1 MAGIDVAGGGTPSL
15 TNTLT
20 DTHIFVGD
28 SNNEPADVALTL
40 SPTGGSFALANTG
53 VLTMP
58 NANATTRGL
67 LTAADWVTFN
77 NKQNVIA
84 DWTTA
89 FNAAVQATSSWSA
102 TNAAANVNAAI
113 VPKGTGAIL
122 AAVPDGTA
130 TGGNARGTY
139 AVDLQLLRTAATQ
152 VSGSTGS
159 TIGGGYRNTI
169 TGQFT
174 TYSTI
179 SGGDQNLISAVNGN
193 HFIGGGSGNQILNSA
208 NEGNCVV
215 AGGLDNQLR
224 SGFSVISGGRF
235 NDTNNASQYY
245 QVIGG
250 GFQNNSSNEG
260 ATIAGGASNNIT
272 GNYGSVGGG
281 QSNSITQ
288 SHSTVSGGQTNT
300 ASNSHA
306 AIAGGQ
312 TNTASGTWGF
322 VGGGRNNSNG
332 GTQAVISGGRAN
344 SIGSGAPFFGEY
356 NVIGGGWN
364 NNASSASSCTIGG
377 GQNNQT
383 NQNGAT
389 VAGGNTNICT
399 TGAGGGFIGGGNN
412 NTASATNAVIAGGL
426 QIQASGNYSFCGGG
440 AYSIASGVHSVVCGG
455 GDSINTALRNTA
467 SGGASFIGSG
477 QGNTASASFTSVM
490 GGFQATASLY
500 GQQAY
505 SAGRFSANGDAQAH
519 ELIWRAAITGAPV
532 GGTELFLDG
541 ASIAAILPGTN
552 AVWHGIMDVSA
563 VCTSTGNGTTVTGD
577 VEATSYKVT
586 IKRIGTNTVLVGTV
600 QEIGTTNAD
609 ASMSTATF
617 TIDANNTNESLRI
630 VFTSPTTAGT
640 TTTFRALAV
649 FRGSQIQY

>member
-40 SPTGGSFALANTG
+40 SPTGGAFALANTG

-113 VPKGTGAIL
+113 RPKGTGALL

-300 ASNSHA
+300 AS
-306 AIAGGQ
+306 GQ
-312 TNTASGTWGF
+312 WS
-322 VGGGRNNSNG
+322 
-332 GTQAVISGGRAN
+332 
-344 SIGSGAPFFGEY
+344 
-356 NVIGGGWN
+356 
-364 NNASSASSCTIGG
+364 TIGG
-377 GQNNQT
+377 
-383 NQNGAT
+383 
-389 VAGGNTNICT
+389 
-399 TGAGGGFIGGGNN
+399 
-412 NTASATNAVIAGGL
+412 
-426 QIQASGNYSFCGGG
+426 
-440 AYSIASGVHSVVCGG
+440 
-455 GDSINTALRNTA
+455 
-467 SGGASFIGSG
+467 G
-477 QGNTASASFTSVM
+477 QGNTASGQYSNIC
-490 GGFQATASLY
+490 GGQLNDATNTWAAVGGGYDNTAGEQLATVGGGAFNTATGSNSIIPGGRSARTTLY
-500 GQQAY
+500 GQLAHA
-505 SAGRFSANGDAQAH
+505 SGELSVTGDAQAH
-519 ELIWRAAITGAPV
+519 ELIWRRAVTGAPV

-541 ASIAAILPGTN
+541 SSIAAILPGTN
-552 AVWHGIMDVSA
+552 AIWHGVMDVSA
-563 VCTSTGNGTTVTGD
+563 VCTATGNGTTVVGD

-617 TIDANNTNESLRI
+617 TIDANNTNESLRV

>member
-40 SPTGGSFALANTG
+40 SPTGGAFALANTG

-58 NANATTRGL
+58 NANSTTRGL

-102 TNAAANVNAAI
+102 TNAAATVNAAI
-113 VPKGTGAIL
+113 VPKGGGAII

-130 TGGNARGTY
+130 TGGNARGGN
-139 AVDLQLLRTAATQ
+139 AVDFLIFRNNANQ
-152 VSGSTGS
+152 VASGFASFLGSGAFNRVTGS
-159 TIGGGYRNTI
+159 QGGVVVGQSNLVSSQYGFIGAG
-169 TGQFT
+169 FT
-174 TYSTI
+174 NNV
-179 SGGDQNLISAVNGN
+179 SGGDGN
-193 HFIGGGSGNQILNSA
+193 AI
-208 NEGNCVV
+208 V
-215 AGGLDNQLR
+215 AGQ
-224 SGFSVISGGRF
+224 
-235 NDTNNASQYY
+235 
-245 QVIGG
+245 
-250 GFQNNSSNEG
+250 
-260 ATIAGGASNNIT
+260 NNIT
-272 GNYGSVGGG
+272 STNGNIGIVSGTSNTATGGSSFIGGG
-281 QSNSITQ
+281 QSN
-288 SHSTVSGGQTNT
+288 T
-300 ASNSHA
+300 ASNTNA
-306 AIAGGQ
+306 AIGGGQ

-426 QIQASGNYSFCGGG
+426 QGTASGQYAFLGGG
-440 AYSIASGVHSVVCGG
+440 AYGIASGGFSVVCGG
-455 GDSINTALRNTA
+455 GNSLSLPLRNTA
-467 SGGASFIGSG
+467 SGDASFIGGG
-477 QGNTASASFTSVM
+477 QGNTASALFTSVM

-541 ASIAAILPGTN
+541 ASIAAILPATN
-552 AVWHGIMDVSA
+552 GVWHGIMDVSA
-563 VCTSTGNGTTVTGD
+563 VCTATGNGTTVTGD